1 MNIEDIDQNLVD
13 KVNNHIKLCG
23 FGKILAVS
31 EDNDYVYFTHYGDNN
46 HNIND
51 IWINITSKKYL
62 EPYSYE
68 YYIFLEK
75 NKNNFSLSIK
85 DCIMSENDKSINW
98 IVELSISDLKDEIQI
113 AGCNL
118 HNIDYE
124 LYTLFRRARKLPDDG
139 GIYAHFMML
148 IDIDLIANVQED
160 LTKKIAN
167 YKKN

>member
-1 MNIEDIDQNLVD
+1 MNNMNIEDIDQNLVD

-75 NKNNFSLSIK
+75 NKNDFFLSEHTCCCDYRLRNCSICKSKMIK
-85 DCIMSENDKSINW
+85 HIREDFKLKCI
-98 IVELSISDLKDEIQI
+98 L
-113 AGCNL
+113 
-118 HNIDYE
+118 
-124 LYTLFRRARKLPDDG
+124 
-139 GIYAHFMML
+139 ML
-148 IDIDLIANVQED
+148 G
-160 LTKKIAN
+160 
-167 YKKN
+167 